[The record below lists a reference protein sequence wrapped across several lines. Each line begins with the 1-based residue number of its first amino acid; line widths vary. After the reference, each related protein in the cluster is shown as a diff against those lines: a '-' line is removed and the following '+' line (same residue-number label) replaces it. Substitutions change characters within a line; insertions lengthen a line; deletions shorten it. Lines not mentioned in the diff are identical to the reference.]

1 MDMGPM
7 NDTTIPG
14 RAGGKLDLSRDTC
27 VIPGEGTSPSFQLTL
42 LRALL
47 LPEPRREVFLLKE
60 IQGLT
65 LPEVATLLGISKDDA
80 RKHLRRAKRDMQIS
94 SSRPLAVL

>member
-1 MDMGPM
+1 MATGPV
-7 NDTTIPG
+7 NKATIPG
-14 RAGGKLDLSRDTC
+14 RAGGKLDLSRDTV
-27 VIPGEGTSPSFQLTL
+27 VIPGEDTSPSFQLTL

-65 LPEVATLLGISKDDA
+65 LPKVATLLGMSKNDA
-80 RKHLRRAKRDMQIS
+80 RKHLRRARRDMQTS
-94 SSRPLAVL
+94 ASQPFAAF

>member
-1 MDMGPM
+1 MPMGPVKQKM
-7 NDTTIPG
+7 IPG

-27 VIPGEGTSPSFQLTL
+27 VIPGEDTSRSFQLTL

-60 IQGLT
+60 IQGLP
-65 LPEVATLLGISKDDA
+65 LPEVAALLGMSKDDA

-94 SSRPLAVL
+94 

>member
-1 MDMGPM
+1 M
-7 NDTTIPG
+7 
-14 RAGGKLDLSRDTC
+14 DLSRDTC
-27 VIPGEGTSPSFQLTL
+27 VIPGEDTSPSFQLTL

-65 LPEVATLLGISKDDA
+65 LPEVATLLGITKDDA
-80 RKHLRRAKRDMQIS
+80 RKHLRRAKRDMQNS
-94 SSRPLAVL
+94 SSQTLAAV

>member
-1 MDMGPM
+1 MFMRPVSQTM
-7 NDTTIPG
+7 ILG

-27 VIPGEGTSPSFQLTL
+27 VIPGEDTSPSFQLTL

-65 LPEVATLLGISKDDA
+65 LPEVATLLGMSKDDA
-80 RKHLRRAKRDMQIS
+80 RKHLRRARRDMQTS
-94 SSRPLAVL
+94 SSHSLAAL

>member
-1 MDMGPM
+1 M
-7 NDTTIPG
+7 
-14 RAGGKLDLSRDTC
+14 DLSRDTI
-27 VIPGEGTSPSFQLTL
+27 VIPGEDTSPSFQLIL

-65 LPEVATLLGISKDDA
+65 LPEVATLLGMSKNDV
-80 RKHLRRAKRDMQIS
+80 RKHLRRARRDMQTS
-94 SSRPLAVL
+94 SALPLAAF

>member
-1 MDMGPM
+1 MGPV
-7 NDTTIPG
+7 NDTTIQG
-14 RAGGKLDLSRDTC
+14 LAGGKLDLSRDTV
-27 VIPGEGTSPSFQLTL
+27 VIPGEDTSASFQLIL

-65 LPEVATLLGISKDDA
+65 LPEVATLLGMSKNDA
-80 RKHLRRAKRDMQIS
+80 RKHLRRARREMQTS
-94 SSRPLAVL
+94 SSHPLAAF

>member
-1 MDMGPM
+1 
-7 NDTTIPG
+7 
-14 RAGGKLDLSRDTC
+14 LDLSRDTC
-27 VIPGEGTSPSFQLTL
+27 VIPGEDTSPSFQLTL

-65 LPEVATLLGISKDDA
+65 LPEVAALLGISKEDA
-80 RKHLRRAKRDMQIS
+80 RKHLRRAKRDMHIS
-94 SSRPLAVL
+94 SSRTLALL

>member
-1 MDMGPM
+1 MPMGPVKETM
-7 NDTTIPG
+7 IPS

-27 VIPGEGTSPSFQLTL
+27 VIPGEDTSPSFQLTL

-47 LPEPRREVFLLKE
+47 LPEPRREVFLLKD

-80 RKHLRRAKRDMQIS
+80 RKHLRRARRDMQTS
-94 SSRPLAVL
+94 ASHPLAAF

>member
-1 MDMGPM
+1 MPMGQVKETM
-7 NDTTIPG
+7 IPS

-27 VIPGEGTSPSFQLTL
+27 VIPDGDTSHSFQLTL

-65 LPEVATLLGISKDDA
+65 LPEVATLLGMSKNDA
-80 RKHLRRAKRDMQIS
+80 RKHLRRARRDMQIS
-94 SSRPLAVL
+94 